1 MRTRTLEAGGCSQ
14 PAPTAVRAQLI
25 FARRANFV
33 LAGASRRP
41 WSRRRGAKET
51 DRGTDGQH
59 RATHAH
65 RRETMNALVL
75 VASLGPRP
83 AACRILGSLLKES
96 WVPVLG
102 ASVLATLDPRRAAA
116 PLRGRRALA
125 RLARARSRPRARTTD
140 SNDEIC
146 FTALE
151 RDELIH
157 ASIISLWRAG
167 LDRAGAG
174 RC

>member
-125 RLARARSRPRARTTD
+125 RLARARARARARLERRD
-140 SNDEIC
+140 LLHCSII
-146 FTALE
+146 E